1 MVWYF
6 FLNSIFFGILLIIQI
21 TTFNNL
27 NSDYLSLMYI
37 ILNIICSILSR
48 RLVFS
53 IPVLI
58 VRVTGFIRY
67 FILAQLMANINY
79 HDYNSTSFSLALVE
93 LIAQYATFLYLS
105 FFSNKKERNHVEI
118 QHIFPKFEMNFII
131 KLLMTFVSI
140 YFIYSPQLLLNFF
153 SVSSNRHEYVHINGI
168 VALLYYV
175 GIVCIFFKLLF
186 FIHRLNISN
195 FSKLNLIFL
204 LVIIYINGMAL
215 NGNEISRWFIFITF
229 LVMLHILHRLYFDN
243 RVFVIVSIVSIFI
256 ISIIIGTM
264 YKFRISAGQS
274 YSWNET
280 LATIFSPVIL
290 NAYFSGPY
298 NMNII
303 EDVIERIVTLDIFVP
318 KILISD
324 LFNNAPFLNKF
335 LSDRLYTTVSLFNI
349 SFYSSTVATDQIIP
363 LAGQLYVYFGCFF
376 WIVTI
381 ILTSLSIKLEKVAY
395 KQKNILLIYAT
406 MFLSVS
412 LSLGN
417 AINLI
422 IMLQNLWIFV
432 LPIIAVYFL
441 DNRITFDR

>member
-1 MVWYF
+1 M
-6 FLNSIFFGILLIIQI
+6 
-21 TTFNNL
+21 
-27 NSDYLSLMYI
+27 
-37 ILNIICSILSR
+37 
-48 RLVFS
+48 
-53 IPVLI
+53 
-58 VRVTGFIRY
+58 
-67 FILAQLMANINY
+67 
-79 HDYNSTSFSLALVE
+79 
-93 LIAQYATFLYLS
+93 
-105 FFSNKKERNHVEI
+105 
-118 QHIFPKFEMNFII
+118 
-131 KLLMTFVSI
+131 
-140 YFIYSPQLLLNFF
+140 
-153 SVSSNRHEYVHINGI
+153 
-168 VALLYYV
+168 
-175 GIVCIFFKLLF
+175 
-186 FIHRLNISN
+186 
-195 FSKLNLIFL
+195 
-204 LVIIYINGMAL
+204 
-215 NGNEISRWFIFITF
+215 
-229 LVMLHILHRLYFDN
+229 
-243 RVFVIVSIVSIFI
+243 
-256 ISIIIGTM
+256 
-264 YKFRISAGQS
+264 
-274 YSWNET
+274 
-280 LATIFSPVIL
+280 ATIFSPVIL

-363 LAGQLYVYFGCFF
+363 LAGQLYVYFGWFF